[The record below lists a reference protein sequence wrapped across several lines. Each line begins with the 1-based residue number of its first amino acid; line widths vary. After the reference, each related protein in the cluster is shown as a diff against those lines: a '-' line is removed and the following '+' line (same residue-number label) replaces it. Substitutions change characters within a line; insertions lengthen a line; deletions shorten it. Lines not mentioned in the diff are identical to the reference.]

1 MTILSAVMYNTK
13 PFHKASTNSVAN
25 LASYALQSTYL
36 SAAFMQVGFWSSS
49 GDEGGDWR
57 LGIALVLVNCA
68 IAVGASLLNLKDHK
82 KSVQNA
88 NVMHGLYDE
97 LSKWSAGSKK
107 KFLVA
112 WTSYELRARKEDFDT
127 NLLYNALADLETK
140 SAYDKVCSSH
150 PDL

>member
-1 MTILSAVMYNTK
+1 MRVAC
-13 PFHKASTNSVAN
+13 ASRARRVRVA
-25 LASYALQSTYL
+25 
-36 SAAFMQVGFWSSS
+36 
-49 GDEGGDWR
+49 
-57 LGIALVLVNCA
+57 C
-68 IAVGASLLNLKDHK
+68 ASLARRVHGACVARWPLPHLATRINLKDHK